1 MASVSC
7 SSCCMASSSCSSC
20 LESGSNLSW
29 VQERILQL
37 RQRYQ
42 EGERQREVR
51 EEEEEET
58 SLVLPEANL
67 ESTEVRIVHAVTR
80 QCTTMLKCSSAV
92 QCSAV
97 QQCSVT

>member
-7 SSCCMASSSCSSC
+7 SSCCMASSSCTSC

-29 VQERILQL
+29 VQERIQQL

-42 EGERQREVR
+42 EGERQREER
-51 EEEEEET
+51 EEEEEDT

-67 ESTEVRIVHAVTR
+67 ESAEVKIV
-80 QCTTMLKCSSAV
+80 Q
-92 QCSAV
+92 
-97 QQCSVT
+97 